1 MGADSDGRDLT
12 PRIRVVIVDDQ
23 TLMRQG
29 LRRLLDLDAGIEVVG
44 EAGDGDE
51 AIALIPRLCP
61 DVVLLDVR
69 MPRRSGLDVL
79 RALAVG
85 DRLPPT
91 ILLTT
96 FDDDEVLVDGVRA
109 GARGYL
115 LKDVTLDTLTQAIR
129 EVAGGGTLM
138 RPAVTER
145 ILRGLAASG
154 RPGRAADPDDRPER
168 LTRREAEVLRLM
180 AGGCTN
186 RAIADALGATEG
198 TIKNH
203 VSAILGKL
211 GVRSRTQAV
220 LKGIE
225 LGYMSRP

>member
-1 MGADSDGRDLT
+1 
-12 PRIRVVIVDDQ
+12 VVIVDDQ

-29 LRRLLDLDAGIEVVG
+29 LRRLLDLDPGIEVVG
-44 EAGDGDE
+44 ESADGDE
-51 AIALIPRLCP
+51 AIALIPQLRP

-96 FDDDEVLVDGVRA
+96 FDADGVLVEGVRA

-129 EVAGGGTLM
+129 EVAAGGTLM

-145 ILRGLAASG
+145 ILRGLAARG
-154 RPGRAADPDDRPER
+154 KGGRAGDPADLP
-168 LTRREAEVLRLM
+168 
-180 AGGCTN
+180 
-186 RAIADALGATEG
+186 
-198 TIKNH
+198 
-203 VSAILGKL
+203 
-211 GVRSRTQAV
+211 
-220 LKGIE
+220 
-225 LGYMSRP
+225 